1 MFVLGLTGQT
11 GAGKSTVAELFSQN
25 DVPVI
30 NADIVA
36 REVISE
42 SKQCLADI
50 ALEYGIEVLG
60 ANGDL
65 NRKKLSEIVFND
77 REKLRRLNIITFPYI
92 IAKLNVIVS
101 EYRSLN
107 TSLVVLDAPL
117 LFESGAN
124 KLCDKV
130 IAILSDKDIRLN
142 RILIRDRL
150 SDQQARSRIN
160 AQPPED
166 FYVNQADFV
175 VRNDKTPNSLAL
187 AIAKIMEQLE
197 I

>member
-11 GAGKSTVAELFSQN
+11 GAGKSTVAELFLQN

-30 NADIVA
+30 DADIVA

-77 REKLRRLNIITFPYI
+77 REKLRRLNVITFPYI